1 MMRRAA
7 IIIINC
13 NNNSKGGA
21 AANDHRHQ
29 NDVVFNPLLSDLNY
43 NPYEIINTASFL
55 RLLQKLLRL
64 HPKVLPLTNNS
75 NSNSIVPPPHPRLTN
90 TIIYYHH
97 HAVSTYVQQRPHH
110 IITTQ
115 HVAHRRNHTHTYIRH
130 NTVHRRLN
138 Y

>member
-7 IIIINC
+7 IIIIKNC
-13 NNNSKGGA
+13 NNSKGGA
-21 AANDHRHQ
+21 AANGHRHQ
-29 NDVVFNPLLSDLNY
+29 NDFNPLLSDLNH
-43 NPYEIINTASFL
+43 NPYEIINAASFL

-64 HPKVLPLTNNS
+64 LPKVLSLTTNS
-75 NSNSIVPPPHPRLTN
+75 KDVPPPPPPPLTN

-97 HAVSTYVQQRPHH
+97 RVVSTYVQQRPHH

-130 NTVHRRLN
+130 NTVHHRLN